1 MSTFTA
7 EQMQELIKEVLSV
20 RNRIFKKA
28 VSVML
33 TAGMLAAAVFTQPVL
48 ADSERVVTLGADLS
62 KEDQKLILK
71 YFGVKAS
78 EAHVIYVTN
87 DEERAFLSDYIPL
100 SVIGSHTL
108 SCAYVKPTSKGGIQV
123 KTANLTWVTSNMIAS
138 ALSTAGVK
146 NCEVIAACPRPVSGT
161 GALTGVLKAYE
172 TAASSVLDDS
182 RKVIAAQEIAT
193 YSDIAENIGQ
203 AEATDIINQIKI
215 QVIEEGVDETDYEL
229 IQEIVDDAVDDVLS
243 EIEFSRDE
251 LLDLTEEQRAEL
263 ADLAEKIAE
272 QKYQYEDVKETLE
285 RVEKNVSSTEVNSP
299 DVNVNV
305 NISNDIS
312 NDNEGQTVNQDVDTS
327 ADNAGQTVNQD
338 ADATVSEDGADEEDE
353 LEEDSIFKDTDD
365 GLFGEGAVI
374 DATTQEAMNT
384 DKEQAGQE
392 DNEEEEDKED
402 GNENSLFNIE
412 TSDNTVVPDD
422 SAAPEGEE
430 EEAGDT
436 LEPEDGR
443 TDAETDE
450 TDDWMKELFGEETSD
465 DETGDEEA
473 KEPGQT
479 EPDAQQTE
487 GEDNGEEKDDNWFF
501 DIFEQDETDGTS
513 QPTGEEDDEW
523 GPGID
528 ETGHDEEEAGTENPV
543 ALDESGEETDAEK
556 HADADEPDDL
566 DEAEDTADDESE
578 DLKGDEEDADLIDE
592 NEENEDGTDGS
603 AGSAPEI
610 SIDPDFDS
618 YAVQLTVEGNKVPV
632 SGKVVIES
640 EGETVKKMDLSDTS
654 VWGALKSD
662 FGDETV
668 IYVFTGKALPA
679 GSYRI
684 SLKDAVFAEAG
695 EDGLPVSGTETS
707 PVKVTADVTYEAS
720 TLTVSGDSF
729 TAFSEAEL
737 NVAAP
742 EGTAYVELSSSD
754 EDVLIVGEYDP
765 ESETAAL
772 SFESS
777 GTAVVTA
784 EYYNEDGELLGED
797 MLEIAVF

>member
-1 MSTFTA
+1 M
-7 EQMQELIKEVLSV
+7 

-338 ADATVSEDGADEEDE
+338 ADATVSEDGADEEEE

-528 ETGHDEEEAGTENPV
+528 ETGHDEEEADTENPV

>member
-1 MSTFTA
+1 M
-7 EQMQELIKEVLSV
+7 

-285 RVEKNVSSTEVNSP
+285 RVEKNVSSTEVGSP

-312 NDNEGQTVNQDVDTS
+312 NDNKGQTVNQDVDTS

-338 ADATVSEDGADEEDE
+338 ADATVSEDDADEEGE

-384 DKEQAGQE
+384 DKEPAG
-392 DNEEEEDKED
+392 EEEKKED
-402 GNENSLFNIE
+402 GDENYLFDIE

-430 EEAGDT
+430 EEKAGDAV
-436 LEPEDGR
+436 EPGDGR
-443 TDAETDE
+443 TDDETDE
-450 TDDWMKELFGEETSD
+450 TDDWMKELFGEETAD
-465 DETGDEEA
+465 DETGDEET

-479 EPDAQQTE
+479 ESEEQQTESEAQQTE
-487 GEDNGEEKDDNWFF
+487 GEDDGEEKDDNWFF
-501 DIFEQDETDGTS
+501 DIFEQDETDTAS
-513 QPTGEEDDEW
+513 QPTGEENDEW
-523 GPGID
+523 DPGID
-528 ETGHDEEEAGTENPV
+528 ETGHDEEGDMENPM
-543 ALDESGEETDAEK
+543 AADESGEEIDTERPV
-556 HADADEPDDL
+556 DADEPDDL
-566 DEAEDTADDESE
+566 DEADDTANDGSE
-578 DLKGDEEDADLIDE
+578 DLKEDEKEEDGDLFDE

-610 SIDPDFDS
+610 SFDSDFDS

-754 EDVLIVGEYDP
+754 EDVLTVGEYDP

-777 GTAVVTA
+777 GTAVSSSLSRTA
-784 EYYNEDGELLGED
+784 TP
-797 MLEIAVF
+797 

>member
-1 MSTFTA
+1 MR
-7 EQMQELIKEVLSV
+7 K
-20 RNRIFKKA
+20 RIFKKA

-285 RVEKNVSSTEVNSP
+285 RVEKNVSSTEVGSP

-312 NDNEGQTVNQDVDTS
+312 NDNKGQTVNQDVDTS

-338 ADATVSEDGADEEDE
+338 ADATVSEDDADEEGE

-384 DKEQAGQE
+384 DKEPAG
-392 DNEEEEDKED
+392 EEEKKED
-402 GNENSLFNIE
+402 GDENLLFDIE

-430 EEAGDT
+430 EEKAGDAV
-436 LEPEDGR
+436 EPGDGR
-443 TDAETDE
+443 TDDETDE

-465 DETGDEEA
+465 DETGDEET

-479 EPDAQQTE
+479 ESEEQQTESEAQQTE
-487 GEDNGEEKDDNWFF
+487 GEDDGEEKDDNWFF
-501 DIFEQDETDGTS
+501 DIFEQDETDTAS
-513 QPTGEEDDEW
+513 QPTGEENDEW
-523 GPGID
+523 DPGID
-528 ETGHDEEEAGTENPV
+528 ETGHDEEGDMENPM
-543 ALDESGEETDAEK
+543 AADESGEEIDTERTV
-556 HADADEPDDL
+556 DADEPDDL
-566 DEAEDTADDESE
+566 DEADDTANDGSE
-578 DLKGDEEDADLIDE
+578 DLKEDEKEEDGDLFDE

-610 SIDPDFDS
+610 SFDSDFDS

-632 SGKVVIES
+632 SGKLVIES
-640 EGETVKKMDLSDTS
+640 EGETVKKTDLSDTS
-654 VWGALKSD
+654 AWGALKSD

-684 SLKDAVFAEAG
+684 SLKDAVFAEADA
-695 EDGLPVSGTETS
+695 DGLPVPGTETS
-707 PVKVTADVTYEAS
+707 PVKVTEDVTYEAS
-720 TLTVSGDSF
+720 GLTVSGDSF

-737 NVAAP
+737 NVSVP

-765 ESETAAL
+765 ESETAVL
-772 SFESS
+772 SFEGS

-784 EYYNEDGELLGED
+784 EYYSEDGELLGED
-797 MLEIAVF
+797 TLEIAVF